1 MRFLGRSLTG
11 LFLLAATIGLLALAG
26 STVYSALQEKWAQES
41 APRPARERVFS
52 VNVLT
57 VEAGPV
63 TPVLESFGELR
74 ARRTLELRA
83 AAGGTVVELT
93 EGFEEGGTVTAGQLL
108 LRIDA
113 TDFEAAVQIAH
124 TDLAEAEADLLD
136 AKAGQ
141 ILAQD
146 DLANARHQADLRAA
160 ALARQR
166 DLVTRGVGTEAA
178 VETAALAAAGAD
190 QAVLSRRQSVASAG
204 LKVTTAQATLDRR
217 GVNLAEAERKLADT
231 EIRAEFAGTLSDV
244 SVVRGGL
251 VQTNEKL
258 ASIVDPSELEVSFR
272 VSTAQY
278 ARLLDADGALV
289 KAGISAILDVA
300 GVDLVATG
308 RISRESAAVGEGQ
321 TGRLLFARLQDAQ
334 GFRPGDF
341 VTVRIEEPVLER
353 VTRLPAA
360 AVDAAGT
367 VLVLGDDDR
376 LELAEIDLLRRQ
388 GDDVLVRAR
397 GLQGREVVAER
408 NPLLGA
414 GIRVKPIR
422 AGATVPEEP
431 EMITLSAERRAA
443 LIRYVEGNQMMPDDA
458 KARIL
463 KALEQPEVPVQMVE
477 RLEGR
482 MGG

>member
-1 MRFLGRSLTG
+1 
-11 LFLLAATIGLLALAG
+11 
-26 STVYSALQEKWAQES
+26 
-41 APRPARERVFS
+41 
-52 VNVLT
+52 
-57 VEAGPV
+57 
-63 TPVLESFGELR
+63 
-74 ARRTLELRA
+74 
-83 AAGGTVVELT
+83 
-93 EGFEEGGTVTAGQLL
+93 
-108 LRIDA
+108 
-113 TDFEAAVQIAH
+113 
-124 TDLAEAEADLLD
+124 
-136 AKAGQ
+136 
-141 ILAQD
+141 
-146 DLANARHQADLRAA
+146 
-160 ALARQR
+160 
-166 DLVTRGVGTEAA
+166 
-178 VETAALAAAGAD
+178 
-190 QAVLSRRQSVASAG
+190 
-204 LKVTTAQATLDRR
+204 
-217 GVNLAEAERKLADT
+217 VNLAEAERKLADT

-278 ARLLDADGALV
+278 ARLLDAGGALV
-289 KAGISAILDVA
+289 KAEISAILDVA

-431 EMITLSAERRAA
+431 EMITLSAERRTA
-443 LIRYVEGNQMMPDDA
+443 LVRYVEGNQMMPDDA